1 MTAEDP
7 TPDLPRYVVTAGG
20 TPTPDQ
26 LAALVVAMTPVPAPA
41 PVRDDAARPGA
52 AWSAWGHAA
61 LLEGVGH
68 RTFVA
73 MPDLAG
79 GRFPLG

>member
-1 MTAEDP
+1 MA
-7 TPDLPRYVVTAGG
+7 PDESPEPPRYVITGGG
-20 TPTPDQ
+20 TPTPEQ
-26 LAALVVAMTPVPAPA
+26 LAALAVAMTPVAAPDEDPEA
-41 PVRDDAARPGA
+41 PPGGA
-52 AWSAWGHAA
+52 PSNWAHAA
-61 LLEGVGH
+61 LMEGVGH

>member
-1 MTAEDP
+1 MAADEQ
-7 TPDLPRYVVTAGG
+7 TPSTPRPRYVITGGG
-20 TPTPDQ
+20 TPTTEQ
-26 LAALVVAMTPVPAPA
+26 LAALTVAMTPVAAPA
-41 PVRDDAARPGA
+41 EDDGPPSGA
-52 AWSAWGHAA
+52 ASAWAHAA
-61 LLEGVGH
+61 LMEGVGH

>member
-1 MTAEDP
+1 MAADE
-7 TPDLPRYVVTAGG
+7 TPDTPRYVITGGG
-20 TPTPDQ
+20 TPTVEQ
-26 LAALVVAMTPVPAPA
+26 LAALAVAMTPVA
-41 PVRDDAARPGA
+41 VEVEDDGPSSGA
-52 AWSAWGHAA
+52 ASHWAHAA

-73 MPDLAG
+73 APDLAG

>member
-1 MTAEDP
+1 MAADAD
-7 TPDLPRYVVTAGG
+7 TPDTPRYVVTGGG
-20 TPTPDQ
+20 TPTPEQ
-26 LAALVVAMTPVPAPA
+26 LAALAVAMTPVAVVDDGDDDAPA
-41 PVRDDAARPGA
+41 SGAR
-52 AWSAWGHAA
+52 SHWGHAA

>member
-1 MTAEDP
+1 MAADE
-7 TPDLPRYVVTAGG
+7 TPDTPHYVVTSGG
-20 TPTPDQ
+20 TPTPEQ
-26 LAALVVAMTPVPAPA
+26 LAALAVAMTPVVVAEEPTEDEPAS
-41 PVRDDAARPGA
+41 GA
-52 AWSAWGHAA
+52 VSGWAHAA

-73 MPDLAG
+73 LPDLAA